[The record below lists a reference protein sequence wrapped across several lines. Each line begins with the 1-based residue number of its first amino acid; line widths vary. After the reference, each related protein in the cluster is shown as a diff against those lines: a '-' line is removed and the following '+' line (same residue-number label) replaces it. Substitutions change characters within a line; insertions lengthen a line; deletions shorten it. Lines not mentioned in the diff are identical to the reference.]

1 MKKMLSDSEVRMI
14 NESRAQIA
22 RTKAHA
28 KLRRRALREAF
39 RYECWLNRHH
49 FGSSYSTFVNN
60 FGYQG
65 ADSQEMFRVVDEI
78 RKIASGISVSGQPD
92 FEVLK
97 V

>member
-1 MKKMLSDSEVRMI
+1 
-14 NESRAQIA
+14 
-22 RTKAHA
+22 
-28 KLRRRALREAF
+28 
-39 RYECWLNRHH
+39 
-49 FGSSYSTFVNN
+49 VNN